1 MQAKLHAKLCVLEL
15 LRMTTIADRF
25 LQVRGKIKQ
34 GEFAKALGI
43 NPNTLRNYENG
54 RVLPNQEILERICT
68 QFSVSPRWLLLGEG
82 AMIESGEGAKIDFL
96 VGQVDTSRLTP
107 QKQEWDLSHVLAKL
121 EKTEGQ
127 RDDLIEE
134 NRQLHRENASLL
146 RENGTLREKLARLEA
161 ERGKRRSEHEE
172 GDFSSL
178 FDENHTTSSSR
189 TAIIRK

>member
-1 MQAKLHAKLCVLEL
+1 
-15 LRMTTIADRF
+15 
-25 LQVRGKIKQ
+25 
-34 GEFAKALGI
+34 
-43 NPNTLRNYENG
+43 
-54 RVLPNQEILERICT
+54 
-68 QFSVSPRWLLLGEG
+68 
-82 AMIESGEGAKIDFL
+82 MIESGEGAKIDFL